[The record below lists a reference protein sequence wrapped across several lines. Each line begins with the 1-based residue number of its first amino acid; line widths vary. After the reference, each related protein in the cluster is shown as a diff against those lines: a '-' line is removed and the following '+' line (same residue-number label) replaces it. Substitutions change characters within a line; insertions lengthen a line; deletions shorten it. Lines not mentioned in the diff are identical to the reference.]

1 MGSLKVCV
9 LFLSLCAGVLSCDL
23 TSSPE
28 VVLQR
33 TDLAAYITNKKAT
46 INPQYRLLYHVAPP
60 VGWMNDPNGF
70 AYFKGEYHL
79 FYQFYPYNSSLGGP
93 TGMHWGHSSSAN
105 LVDWTEH
112 PTALIPGKEQIFS
125 GSGIEI
131 SGTLVLMYTGHINA
145 PEHSGLADTEAQ
157 YLAFSNDGIVFNKY
171 KNNPVIAKSPNGSPD
186 FRDPK
191 VWKYG
196 DYYYVVLGS
205 KTEEGYGRV
214 LLYRSE
220 DMATWTFLNTI
231 GQPSSRMGYMWE
243 CPDFFQLGNKFILLM
258 SPQGLAPEGDR
269 YKNLYQTGYI
279 IGDFSYQTNQFVEQ
293 VPFQEIDYGHDF
305 YATQTTERDG
315 KRYLIAWFGMW
326 NTTFPEAA
334 DGWAGAMTIFREL
347 TLSGNRI
354 LMKPVS
360 TITSLRESSAFNGNL
375 AQNAFIELNKTGEIN
390 LSGDLSQAI
399 DLDIKGAEGGD
410 IRIRWNATTKIVS
423 VDRDDAGERNIRQ
436 GPWTPVG
443 STSWRIFL
451 DASSMELFCGEGE
464 VVFSSRV
471 YPTGQW
477 VITNLSAQTLT
488 VSAYRLRKSV

>member
-9 LFLSLCAGVLSCDL
+9 LLLSLCAAVLSCDL

-28 VVLQR
+28 VILDRKIVE
-33 TDLAAYITNKKAT
+33 DYITLKKQT

-70 AYFKGEYHL
+70 TYFKGEYHL
-79 FYQFYPYNSSLGGP
+79 FYQFYPYNSSWGP
-93 TGMHWGHSSSAN
+93 MHWGHSSSAN
-105 LVDWTEH
+105 LVDWTEQ

-131 SGTLVLMYTGHINA
+131 SGTLVLMYTGHINP
-145 PEHSGLADTEAQ
+145 PENSGQSPTEAQ
-157 YLAFSNDGIVFNKY
+157 YLAFSNDGVVFNKY
-171 KNNPVIAKSPNGSPD
+171 KNNPVIASAPNGSPD

-205 KTEEGYGRV
+205 RTEEGYGRV

-220 DMATWTFLNTI
+220 DMASWTYLNVI

-243 CPDFFQLGNKFILLM
+243 CPDFFQLGGRYILLM
-258 SPQGLAPEGDR
+258 SPQGMVAEGDR

-279 IGDFSYQTNQFVEQ
+279 IGDFNYQSHTFAEQ

-305 YATQTTERDG
+305 YATQTTERNG

-334 DGWAGAMTIFREL
+334 HGWAGAMTIFREL

-360 TITSLRESSAFNGNL
+360 TITNLREETAFTGNL
-375 AQNAFIELNKTGEIN
+375 IKDAKILLNKTGELN
-390 LSGDLSQAI
+390 VNGNLSQAI
-399 DLDIKGAEGGD
+399 DLEIKGADGD
-410 IRIRWNATTKIVS
+410 AGIRIRWDPTSKIVS
-423 VDRDDAGERNIRQ
+423 VDRDGDVRQ
-436 GPWTPVG
+436 GPWTPVS

-471 YPTGQW
+471 YPIGHW
-477 VITNLSAQTLT
+477 VVTNLSTQALT